1 MVEVIIR
8 DVPVRN
14 MTYENFLKDLA
25 QVLAPM
31 LKECMEDPSGIVS
44 QRQAYR
50 KFGEGNVKRWRR
62 QLLLEPVA
70 KRPGKIEYRIADL
83 RTLQQRQQ
91 DYFDDPIKIM

>member
-44 QRQAYR
+44 QRLAYK

-62 QLLLEPVA
+62 QQLLEPVS

-83 RTLQQRQQ
+83 RMLQQRQQ
-91 DYFDDPIKIM
+91 DYFDDPIKIV